1 MVTEHRFTERKTGS
15 RFARGIDIVA
25 VLTLVCHWFPVMDLG
40 SAIVGAMLALVC
52 YLIVLMVKM
61 FMRLTPT
68 NS

>member
-15 RFARGIDIVA
+15 CFARGIDIVA
-25 VLTLVCHWFPVMDLG
+25 VLTLVCHWFPVTYLG
-40 SAIVGAMLALVC
+40 TTILGVVLALVC
-52 YLIVLMVKM
+52 YLIMLMMNM